1 MRKVDKEELK
11 SIQLEILDDIH
22 AFCGSNGIGYSI
34 SFGTLI
40 GAVRYGGYIPWD
52 DDIDLMMERDDY
64 ERFIRTFRSDKC
76 EVLELRKADWCNE
89 LFVKVVRK
97 GTMMKDTV
105 FGRELWGIN
114 IDIFPMDMF
123 PADAEHTVCD
133 AIRRKR
139 ELLAAIAPYYKTF
152 PRGRERTRWHL
163 KYLAKRVL
171 KPYFHSILHLKAG
184 IDALASSYQGQET
197 PLEGGM
203 LGGYLFR
210 EVMEA
215 DVFRGGFTELAFEG
229 RKYKAISRY
238 DRFLR
243 HVYGDY
249 MQPPPVE
256 ERVSIH
262 YYDAYVLD

>member
-1 MRKVDKEELK
+1 MAIHTVIMAGGSGTRLLPLTAACPKPLAPLCGAPLMDYTLRLLK
-11 SIQLEILDDIH
+11 KHGFTQADAKRLQ
-22 AFCGSNGIGYSI
+22 N
-34 SFGTLI
+34 
-40 GAVRYGGYIPWD
+40 
-52 DDIDLMMERDDY
+52 DY

-76 EVLELRKADWCNE
+76 EVLELRKVDWCNE

-133 AIRRKR
+133 EIRRKR

-152 PRGRERTRWHL
+152 PRGLNRTRWHL
-163 KYLAKRVL
+163 KYIAKRIA

-184 IDALASSYQGQET
+184 IDSLASSYKGQET

-229 RKYKAISRY
+229 RKYKAIAGY

-243 HVYGDY
+243 HLYGDY
-249 MQPPPVE
+249 MQLPPADKQ
-256 ERVSIH
+256 VSTH

>member
-1 MRKVDKEELK
+1 MRKVDKGELK
-11 SIQLEILDDIH
+11 RIQLEILDDIH
-22 AFCGSNGIGYSI
+22 AFCESSGIGYSI

-40 GAVRYGGYIPWD
+40 GALRHGGYIPWD

-76 EVLELRKADWCNE
+76 EVLELRKVDWCNE

-133 AIRRKR
+133 EIRRKR

-152 PRGRERTRWHL
+152 PRGLNRTRWHL
-163 KYLAKRVL
+163 KYIAKRIA

-184 IDALASSYQGQET
+184 IQ
-197 PLEGGM
+197 LEGAAAEGIRKNDVRARSNVFLM
-203 LGGYLFR
+203 DGQKDIGPLHAVKRRGYACRHPLGLEHGAHGTVEKNGPVLGEQFF
-210 EVMEA
+210 EA
-215 DVFRGGFTELAFEG
+215 G
-229 RKYKAISRY
+229 R
-238 DRFLR
+238 
-243 HVYGDY
+243 HW
-249 MQPPPVE
+249 QP
-256 ERVSIH
+256 
-262 YYDAYVLD
+262 L